1 MQKLILPLNNCQ
13 VLCGY
18 KNEAY
23 KKAWGFTHYG
33 MDLYD
38 PSLVHWA
45 MGDGE
50 VLAAGMDSIF
60 GNCAVVLYK
69 DVYIHSTGE
78 TRDLIARCY
87 HMADVPLVKAGDKV
101 TTKTRIG
108 TIGTTGKYSSGVHL
122 HVEFDT
128 DTKNPMMVPG
138 LSGNTSMF
146 QKGVDTTI
154 NPAGVLYVKPTA
166 PDNQAASP
174 NESYLERG
182 FLTAEDYAFPVLE
195 ETPEV
200 DFEAKYNELLVLY
213 EKTKADYQACYEDY
227 AALQQTHS
235 QLLQDISTLVEK
247 YTI

>member
-1 MQKLILPLNNCQ
+1 MSQKLILPLNNCQ

-23 KKAWGFTHYG
+23 RNAWGFAHYG

-38 PSLVHWA
+38 PSLIHWA

-50 VLAAGMDSIF
+50 VIAAGTDSIF

-69 DVYIHSTGE
+69 DVYIHETGE

-87 HMADVPLVKAGDKV
+87 HMADLPLVKAGDKV
-101 TTKTRIG
+101 STKTRIG

-166 PDNQAASP
+166 PDNQSVSP

-182 FLTAEDYAFPVLE
+182 FITAEDYAFPVLE
-195 ETPEV
+195 ESTQT
-200 DFEAKYNELLVLY
+200 DYKALY
-213 EKTKADYQACYEDY
+213 EKALADYKACYEDR
-227 AALQQTHS
+227 AALQQTYN
-235 QLLQDISTLVEK
+235 QLVSDISALAEK
-247 YTI
+247 YSG